1 MPHTTRKRVAPFATI
16 LHKKE
21 FNQDPLESATRSL
34 SHRNAPETQNL
45 KMEYLLKCSVRL
57 QRTSDPWFW
66 LYFEIFNT
74 NPKSKTTPRQNQT
87 LEFWNTKH
95 NPSLRLVEWITKHI
109 LKMTNQENFVT
120 DSPVTGDNSV
130 AVGWRKL
137 AFLFFQ
143 NRRKFVLRIGKMHV
157 HSSWH
162 DCDTN
167 AGRTAQENF
176 LYIR

>member
-45 KMEYLLKCSVRL
+45 KMEYLLKCSASGYSVHLTLDFDFISRFL
-57 QRTSDPWFW
+57 TLTQ
-66 LYFEIFNT
+66 
-74 NPKSKTTPRQNQT
+74 KAKTTPRQNQT

-130 AVGWRKL
+130 AVG
-137 AFLFFQ
+137 
-143 NRRKFVLRIGKMHV
+143 
-157 HSSWH
+157 
-162 DCDTN
+162 
-167 AGRTAQENF
+167 
-176 LYIR
+176 